1 MEIEN
6 KKKKNICSRFNPFAV
21 CYKYNVPLWQCPQ
34 FLFFVMGLVII
45 GVIIATYFV
54 ATSRVGDPF
63 MVALIVLA
71 AGAVLLIINFIITNS
86 FERMADAS
94 RMKTEL
100 VNIVS
105 HQLRAPLT
113 NIRFA
118 LDFLSLDNKDKEP
131 PKQRASAE
139 QEEYHTII
147 KENSDRM
154 NDLVNNLLT
163 ISRIESGN
171 FPLNKQNVSLVKV
184 TKELIGKF
192 KAYIEA
198 SNVRVSLDVQ
208 GETKNVFTDPLWLE
222 QVVENLLDNAIKYT
236 KGGGEIKITIKQKD
250 GRIDFGIED
259 EGMGIP
265 KDEQKY
271 IFQKFFRS
279 KNVSKAKTHGSGLGL
294 NIVKRVVE
302 LSGGHV
308 WFQSQEGK
316 GTTFFFVLPTI
327 NS

>member
-1 MEIEN
+1 MEEESE
-6 KKKKNICSRFNPFAV
+6 KKNNICHRFNPFAV
-21 CYKYNVPLWQCPQ
+21 CCKYNVPLWQCPQ
-34 FLFFVMGLVII
+34 FLFFVMGIVII
-45 GVIIATYFV
+45 AVIIATYFV
-54 ATSRVGDPF
+54 ATSRMGDPF

-71 AGAVLLIINFIITNS
+71 AGATLLIINFIITNS

-118 LDFLSLDNKDKEP
+118 LDFLTSNDKNQPVTEP
-131 PKQRASAE
+131 AE
-139 QEEYHTII
+139 QEEYHNII
-147 KENSDRM
+147 KDNSKRM

-171 FPLNKQNVSLVKV
+171 FPLNKQNVSLVKI
-184 TKELIGKF
+184 TQGLIEKF
-192 KAYIEA
+192 KAYTVA
-198 SNVRVSLDVQ
+198 SNIKVSLDVQ
-208 GETKNVFTDPLWLE
+208 GKTRNVFTDPLWLE

-250 GRIDFGIED
+250 GKIDFGIED
-259 EGMGIP
+259 QGMGIP
-265 KDEQKY
+265 KEEQRY

-294 NIVKRVVE
+294 NIVKKVIE
-302 LSGGHV
+302 LSGGNV

-316 GTTFFFVLPTI
+316 GTTFFFVLPTVKK
-327 NS
+327 

>member
-1 MEIEN
+1 MEKEN
-6 KKKKNICSRFNPFAV
+6 KKKKNICSRLNPFAV
-21 CYKYNVPLWQCPQ
+21 CCKYNVPLWQCPQ

-45 GVIIATYFV
+45 AVIIVTYFV
-54 ATSRVGDPF
+54 ATSRMGDPF

-71 AGAVLLIINFIITNS
+71 AGATLLIINFIITNS

-113 NIRFA
+113 NIRFS
-118 LDFLSLDNKDKEP
+118 LDFLTSDSKDKNPMEP
-131 PKQRASAE
+131 TE
-139 QEEYHTII
+139 QAEYHTII
-147 KENSDRM
+147 KENSERM

-184 TKELIGKF
+184 TQGLINKF
-192 KAYIEA
+192 KAYTTA
-198 SNVRVSLDVQ
+198 SNIRVSLDVQ
-208 GETKNVFTDPLWLE
+208 GETKDVFTDPLWLE

-250 GRIDFGIED
+250 GRIDFGIAD
-259 EGMGIP
+259 QGMGIP
-265 KDEQKY
+265 KEEQKY

-279 KNVSKAKTHGSGLGL
+279 TNVSKAKTHGSGLGL
-294 NIVKRVVE
+294 NIVKKVVE
-302 LSGGHV
+302 LSGGSV

-316 GTTFFFVLPTI
+316 GTTFFFVLPTVK
-327 NS
+327 